1 MIIYSEKSMCN
12 TNYNITLFSFIIN
25 GSYIIPIQK
34 SYFLIEI
41 KFRFLWQK
49 GGLKNFGYRGD
60 LKREYLQ
67 IVEGLKIQLIT
78 AV

>member
-34 SYFLIEI
+34 KLFPH
-41 KFRFLWQK
+41 RN
-49 GGLKNFGYRGD
+49 KNFVFCGKRGI
-60 LKREYLQ
+60 E
-67 IVEGLKIQLIT
+67 KILDIGGFE
-78 AV
+78 A